1 MVTRNNKLRVITTS
15 YAFFDLYPYS
25 HQKEI
30 LEDLILERKE
40 YNSYKNLVV
49 AATGARVIIVIGCIN
64 TLISRVSGTFI
75 ETNSC
80 IA

>member
-49 AATGARVIIVIGCIN
+49 AATG
-64 TLISRVSGTFI
+64 
-75 ETNSC
+75 
-80 IA
+80 